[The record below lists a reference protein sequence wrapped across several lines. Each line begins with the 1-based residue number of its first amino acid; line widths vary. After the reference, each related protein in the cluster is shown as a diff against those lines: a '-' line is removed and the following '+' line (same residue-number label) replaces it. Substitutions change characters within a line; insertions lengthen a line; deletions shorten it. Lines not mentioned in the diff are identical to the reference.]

1 MAEKA
6 KRLGSYLPEGCVM
19 KSFYNA
25 EKISENVWW
34 VGAVDWSVRN
44 FHGYLTERGTTYNA
58 FLIIDEKVTLIDTV
72 KDGFFP
78 EMMERIASVID
89 PEKIDYIIS
98 NHAEPDHSGALK
110 DAIAAIKPER
120 VLASSMGAKTLKAY
134 YGIDVEVASE
144 PISLGAGNLAF
155 VDTKMLHWPDSMVS
169 FYDRDGVLFSQDAF
183 GQHLAGSKLWADEYD
198 PSVLEFEMSKYYA
211 NIINAQ
217 SAKVLALLE
226 SLPKLNLPIKLI
238 APDHG
243 PLFRKDFDKVFDAY
257 RRYAEQKPALQ
268 AAVVFSTMWHA
279 TEKLARAFADG
290 VRYAGV
296 KVEIID
302 LAASERSAVMT
313 AVAHSGLVAFGA
325 PTMNNQV
332 FPAMADVL
340 TYVKGLKPQNKIG
353 FAFGSCGWSGEGAK
367 QITAELEAMKF
378 DLPIPFIQSKYNPT
392 DEELKKAFEAGETLA
407 EKLKTVVC

>member
-1 MAEKA
+1 
-6 KRLGSYLPEGCVM
+6 M

-44 FHGYLTERGTTYNA
+44 FHGYLTDRGTTYNA

-72 KDGFFP
+72 KQGFFA
-78 EMMERIASVID
+78 EMMERISTVID
-89 PEKIDYIIS
+89 PAKIDYIIS
-98 NHAEPDHSGALK
+98 NHAEPDHSGALPE
-110 DAIAAIKPER
+110 AIAAIKPER
-120 VLASSMGAKTLKAY
+120 VIASAMGAKTLKAY
-134 YGIDVEVASE
+134 YGIDVEVACS
-144 PISLGAGNLAF
+144 PVSLGKGTLTF

-198 PSVLEFEMSKYYA
+198 PSVIEYEMNKYYA

-217 SAKVLALLE
+217 SGKVLSLLDAL
-226 SLPKLNLPIKLI
+226 PALNLPLQIL

-243 PLFRKDFDKVFDAY
+243 PLFRKDFDKVFAAY
-257 RRYAEQKPALQ
+257 RRYAEQKPQLRAV
-268 AAVVFSTMWHA
+268 VVFSTMWHA
-279 TEKLARAFADG
+279 TEALARAFADG
-290 VRYAGV
+290 VRSAGV
-296 KVEIID
+296 EVEIID
-302 LAASERSAVMT
+302 LAVSERSAVMT
-313 AVAHSGLVAFGA
+313 AVAKSGLAAFGA

-332 FPAMADVL
+332 FPAMADIL
-340 TYVKGLKPQNKIG
+340 TYIKGLKPLNKIG

-378 DLPIPFIQSKYNPT
+378 ELPIPFIQSKYKPAK
-392 DEELKKAFEAGETLA
+392 EELQKAFDAGCALA
-407 EKLKTVVC
+407 ENLKSKVQ

>member
-1 MAEKA
+1 
-6 KRLGSYLPEGCVM
+6 M

-44 FHGYLTERGTTYNA
+44 FHGYLTGRGTTYNA

-72 KDGFFP
+72 KKGFFA
-78 EMMERIASVID
+78 EMMERISSVID
-89 PEKIDYIIS
+89 PRKIDYIIS
-98 NHAEPDHSGALK
+98 NHAEPDHSGCLAE
-110 DAIAAIKPER
+110 AIAAIQPER
-120 VLASSMGAKTLKAY
+120 VIASAMGAKTLKAY
-134 YGIDVEVASE
+134 YGIDVEIAKDPVSVGCG
-144 PISLGAGNLAF
+144 SLSF
-155 VDTKMLHWPDSMVS
+155 VETRMLHWPDSMVC
-169 FYDRDGVLFSQDAF
+169 FYDRDGILFSQDAF

-198 PSVLEFEMSKYYA
+198 PSVLEYEMSKYYA

-217 SAKVLALLE
+217 SAKVLTVLDALIA
-226 SLPKLNLPIKLI
+226 LNLDIKVV

-243 PLFRKDFDKVFDAY
+243 PLFRKDFDKIFAAY
-257 RRYAEQKPALQ
+257 RRYAEQKPCAR
-268 AAVVFSTMWHA
+268 AVVVFCTMWHA
-279 TEKLARAFADG
+279 TEELARAFADG

-296 KVEIID
+296 EVELID
-302 LAASERSAVMT
+302 LAVSERSAVMT
-313 AVAHSGLVAFGA
+313 AVAASGLAAFGA

-340 TYVKGLKPQNKIG
+340 TYIRGLKPQNKIG

-378 DLPIPFIQSKYNPT
+378 DLPIPFIQSKYKPT
-392 DEELKKAFEAGETLA
+392 EEELKNIFDAGYTLA
-407 EKLKTVVC
+407 EKLKQSL

>member
-1 MAEKA
+1 
-6 KRLGSYLPEGCVM
+6 M

-72 KDGFFP
+72 KAGFFA
-78 EMMERIASVID
+78 EMMERISSVID

-98 NHAEPDHSGALK
+98 NHAEPDHSGALQQ
-110 DAIAAIKPER
+110 AIEAIKPEK
-120 VLASSMGAKTLKAY
+120 VFASMMGAKTLKAY
-134 YGIDVEVASE
+134 YGIDAEVVTA
-144 PISLGAGNLAF
+144 PVSLGAGNLSF
-155 VDTKMLHWPDSMVS
+155 VETRMLHWPDSMIS
-169 FYDRDGVLFSQDAF
+169 FYDRDGVMFSQDAF
-183 GQHLAGSKLWADEYD
+183 GQHLAGSKLWADEY
-198 PSVLEFEMSKYYA
+198 PGETLEYEMSKYYA

-217 SAKVLALLE
+217 SAKVLSLLD
-226 SLPKLNLPIKLI
+226 SLPSLNLPLQVI

-243 PLFRKDFDKVFDAY
+243 PLFRRNFGEVFSAY
-257 RRYAEQKPALQ
+257 RRYAEQKPQLR
-268 AAVVFSTMWHA
+268 AAVIFATMWHA
-279 TEKLARAFADG
+279 TEDLARAFADG
-290 VRYAGV
+290 VRAAGV
-296 KVEIID
+296 EVKIID
-302 LAASERSAVMT
+302 LAVSERSAVMT
-313 AVAHSGLVAFGA
+313 AVANSGLVAFGA

-367 QITAELEAMKF
+367 QIAAELENMKF
-378 DLPIPFIQSKYNPT
+378 EQPIAFIQSKYKPT
-392 DEELKKAFEAGETLA
+392 GEELLKAFEAGYTLA
-407 EKLKTVVC
+407 GQLKETVAAN